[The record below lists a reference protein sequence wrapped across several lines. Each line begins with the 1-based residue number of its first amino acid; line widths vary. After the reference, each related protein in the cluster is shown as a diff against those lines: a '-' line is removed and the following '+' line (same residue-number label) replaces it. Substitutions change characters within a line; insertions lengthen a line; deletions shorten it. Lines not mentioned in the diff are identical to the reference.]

1 MKKLELS
8 EFAQILKDFE
18 IREGVGTLK
27 DRTLK
32 VEIDQNSKSAIRTPK
47 VETIRTSKVSIKDIR
62 TLKVPFD
69 LNVESLL

>member
-32 VEIDQNSKSAIRTPK
+32 VEIDQNSKNCNQNSESWNDQNI
-47 VETIRTSKVSIKDIR
+47 
-62 TLKVPFD
+62 
-69 LNVESLL
+69 ESLH